1 MNTHQTVTC
10 PYDWCAA
17 KPGEP
22 CKDRR
27 GIPMTYQYQH
37 PVREV
42 AAVDAALLTRALGS
56 LGGGEHD

>member
-17 KPGEP
+17 KPGQP

-27 GIPMTYQYQH
+27 GIPKTYQH
-37 PVREV
+37 PVRE
-42 AAVDAALLTRALGS
+42 AAAAEAGRLAEVLGS
-56 LGGGEHD
+56 LGGGEHG

>member
-22 CKDRR
+22 CRDHRKF
-27 GIPMTYQYQH
+27 PMTYQH
-37 PVREV
+37 KVRSEAAADAVRVAEV
-42 AAVDAALLTRALGS
+42 LGS
-56 LGGGEHD
+56 LGGDA